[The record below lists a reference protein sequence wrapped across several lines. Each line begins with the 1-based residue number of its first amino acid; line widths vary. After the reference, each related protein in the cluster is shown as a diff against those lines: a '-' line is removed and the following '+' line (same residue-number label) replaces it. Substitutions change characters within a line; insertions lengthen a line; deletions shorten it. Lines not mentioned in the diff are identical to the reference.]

1 MYIKVEELIDLCEQY
16 PELQAVRDITANH
29 GEISEISELCELIAH
44 LYKRLDSLHSP
55 KTTANVKS
63 LKTEK

>member
-1 MYIKVEELIDLCEQY
+1 MYIKVEELVDLCEQY

-29 GEISEISELCELIAH
+29 GEKSEISEICELIAH
-44 LYKRLDSLHSP
+44 LYRRLDNSHP

-63 LKTEK
+63 GKTEK

>member
-1 MYIKVEELIDLCEQY
+1 MHIEVDELSDLCEQY

-29 GEISEISELCELIAH
+29 GEKSEISEICELIAH
-44 LYKRLDSLHSP
+44 LYKRLDSLQSP
-55 KTTANVKS
+55 KTAANAKP

>member
-1 MYIKVEELIDLCEQY
+1 MYIKVEEIVDLCEQY

-29 GEISEISELCELIAH
+29 GEKSEISEICELIAH
-44 LYKRLDSLHSP
+44 LYKRLDALQSP
-55 KTTANVKS
+55 KTSNVKS

>member
-1 MYIKVEELIDLCEQY
+1 MYIKVEELVDLCEQY

-29 GEISEISELCELIAH
+29 GEKSEISELCELIAH
-44 LYKRLDSLHSP
+44 LYKRLDSLQS
-55 KTTANVKS
+55 KSTSNVKS